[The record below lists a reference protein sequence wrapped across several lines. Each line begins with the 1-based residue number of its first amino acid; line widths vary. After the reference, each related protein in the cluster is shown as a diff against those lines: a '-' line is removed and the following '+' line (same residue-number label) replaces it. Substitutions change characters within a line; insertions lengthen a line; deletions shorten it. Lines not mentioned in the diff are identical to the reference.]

1 MLNLKS
7 CNMHLVWYLNANDY
21 VLIIKYL
28 ISDHQKCALFCTRND
43 TKLLIFCFRGFLQN
57 VANSCRLNQHCFRL
71 LVISL
76 SSDPHPSRWVISP
89 NRTPTFPPSVCPVTS
104 TLPPIFGLNSRFP
117 TEVLA
122 KAHIPVAEFSTAD
135 PNFYSLINRLF
146 KPHYTTIC
154 LDWIWIFT

>member
-21 VLIIKYL
+21 VLITKYL

-57 VANSCRLNQHCFRL
+57 VANSCRLNQRCFRL

-117 TEVLA
+117 TEFWQKLIFLSLSFQPPTLIFT
-122 KAHIPVAEFSTAD
+122 HWSTA
-135 PNFYSLINRLF
+135 YSN
-146 KPHYTTIC
+146 HYTTIC